1 MAGQQ
6 TDEHGYSAQRR
17 KNAIAYGTK
26 WEPVVEHDTD
36 PIPRQYK
43 YIFCL
48 TAGTAVMK
56 DVAGTTLTLTL
67 AANEVLP
74 IVPTYLLVA
83 STGAFIGVIE

>member
-1 MAGQQ
+1 MASQQ
-6 TDEHGYSAQRR
+6 TDDHQYRADMRQRSDGL
-17 KNAIAYGTK
+17 GTK

-56 DVAGTTLTLTL
+56 DVAGTALTLTL
-67 AANEVLP
+67 VANERLP
-74 IVPTYLLVA
+74 IVPTFLLAA

>member
-1 MAGQQ
+1 MASQQ
-6 TDEHGYSAQRR
+6 TDEHGYRAQMLASALA
-17 KNAIAYGTK
+17 KGTK
-26 WEPVVEHDTD
+26 WEPVVESDTD

-43 YIFCL
+43 YVFCL

-56 DVAGTTLTLTL
+56 DVVGTTLTLTL

-74 IVPTYLLVA
+74 IVPTYLLAA